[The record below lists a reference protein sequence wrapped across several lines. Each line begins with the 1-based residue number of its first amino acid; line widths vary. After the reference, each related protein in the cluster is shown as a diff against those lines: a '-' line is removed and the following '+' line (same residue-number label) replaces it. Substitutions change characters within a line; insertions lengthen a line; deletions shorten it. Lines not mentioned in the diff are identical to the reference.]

1 MSASTP
7 LRPLVDSL
15 EETSALDAPGE
26 AVGKAV
32 RNALSPGAVKDALS
46 GTWLGHAVHPMLTDV
61 VTGSFLSATLLDLF
75 GGDDDGRA
83 SRRLIGLGILAY
95 APTALT
101 GINDW
106 ADTEP
111 ADETVRRT
119 GLVHAT
125 TNLVALSL
133 YTASFLRRRRAP
145 AGSARGK
152 LLAAFGATT
161 LTAAGY
167 LGGHMSLNK
176 GVGPD

>member
-1 MSASTP
+1 MRRQLTP
-7 LRPLVDSL
+7 LEPIVRQI
-15 EETSALDAPGE
+15 EAAEFLDPVAKT
-26 AVGKAV
+26 VGRTLRGV
-32 RNALSPGAVKDALS
+32 FSPGALKDALS

-111 ADETVRRT
+111 AAETVRRT
-119 GLVHAT
+119 ALVHAT

-133 YTASFLRRRRAP
+133 YTASLRRRRRAP

-152 LLAAFGATT
+152 LLAALGATA
-161 LTAAGY
+161 LTAGGY
-167 LGGHMSLNK
+167 LGGHMSLN
-176 GVGPD
+176 